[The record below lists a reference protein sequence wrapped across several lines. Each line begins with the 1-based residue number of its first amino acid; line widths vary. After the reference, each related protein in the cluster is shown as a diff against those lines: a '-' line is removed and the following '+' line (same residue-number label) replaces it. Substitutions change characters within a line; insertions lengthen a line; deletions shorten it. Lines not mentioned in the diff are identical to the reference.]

1 MPIEIDDKI
10 VKFEYDA
17 TRNTDFSPMIYENFD
32 TTVDYAP
39 AFALNDREH
48 FFKYMSATTAKI
60 VLNNGTLRWSRST
73 MLNDP
78 FDMNFELPMNPDV
91 AKIKH
96 EAERICWE
104 QFVGGVE
111 PPESTLKNAFVRV
124 RKLPREHQEEAFKE
138 RLPAAIDAWVGK
150 MQQMLPQMHKD
161 AKPFIKD
168 FKILSLTVRPN
179 IPTMWSH
186 YADSYRGVVLRFR
199 NSDKNSPFFM
209 AKPVDYV
216 DELPNLYS
224 DQELI
229 DHVTAKKP
237 LGARMAVDKI
247 IYTKSVHWSYEQEWR
262 ISLGLGREKATE
274 FEDRFFALQELDG
287 VIFGLGTSEHDK
299 EMITLLASKHT
310 PIKMMQLKR
319 KPDRFGLYIE
329 EI

>member
-1 MPIEIDDKI
+1 
-10 VKFEYDA
+10 
-17 TRNTDFSPMIYENFD
+17 MIYDNFD
-32 TTVDYAP
+32 ATVDYAP
-39 AFALNDREH
+39 AFALNNREH

-91 AKIKH
+91 ARIKQ
-96 EAERICWE
+96 EAERICWQ
-104 QFVGGVE
+104 QFVDGSE
-111 PPESTLKNAFVRV
+111 PPESMLKHAFRRV
-124 RKLPREHQEEAFKE
+124 RKLPQVHQEKTFKE
-138 RLPAAIDAWVGK
+138 LLSKAIDAWVRT
-150 MQQMLPQMHKD
+150 MQQMLPQLHND
-161 AKPFIKD
+161 AKPLIKD

-199 NSDKNSPFFM
+199 NGDENSPFFM
-209 AKPVDYV
+209 AKPIDYV
-216 DELPNLYS
+216 EELPNLYS

-229 DHVTAKKP
+229 DHVTAKKLWDP
-237 LGARMAVDKI
+237 RMAVDKI

-262 ISLGLGREKATE
+262 ISLGSGREKATE
-274 FEDRFFALQELDG
+274 FEDRFFALHELDG
-287 VIFGLGTSEHDK
+287 VIFGLGTSERDK
-299 EMITLLASKHT
+299 ELITLLAAKHS

-329 EI
+329 DI

>member
-1 MPIEIDDKI
+1 
-10 VKFEYDA
+10 
-17 TRNTDFSPMIYENFD
+17 MIYQNFD

-39 AFALNDREH
+39 SFALNTREH

-78 FDMNFELPMNPDV
+78 FDMNFELPLIPDV
-91 AKIKH
+91 AKIKQ
-96 EAERICWE
+96 EAERICWH
-104 QFVGGVE
+104 QFVNSVE
-111 PPESTLKNAFVRV
+111 PPESTLKYAFAQVR
-124 RKLPREHQEEAFKE
+124 RLPREHQERAFKT
-138 RLPAAIDAWVGK
+138 RLPAAIDAWVGN
-150 MQQMLPQMHKD
+150 MQKKLPQMHKD
-161 AKPFIKD
+161 AKPFIKN

-199 NSDKNSPFFM
+199 NGDKNSPFFM
-209 AKPVDYV
+209 AKPIDYV
-216 DELPNLYS
+216 EELPNLYS

-229 DHVTAKKP
+229 DHVTAKN
-237 LGARMAVDKI
+237 LLSARMAVDKI
-247 IYTKSVHWSYEQEWR
+247 IYTKSAHWSYEQEWR
-262 ISLGLGREKATE
+262 ISLGSGREQATE
-274 FEDRFFALQELDG
+274 FEDRIFALHELDG
-287 VIFGLGTSEHDK
+287 VIFGLGTSEQDK
-299 EMITLLASKHT
+299 ELIALLASKHS

>member
-1 MPIEIDDKI
+1 
-10 VKFEYDA
+10 
-17 TRNTDFSPMIYENFD
+17 MIYENFD
-32 TTVDYAP
+32 TTVSYAP
-39 AFALNDREH
+39 AFALNTREH

-91 AKIKH
+91 DMIKK
-96 EAERICWE
+96 EAGRICWQ
-104 QFVGGVE
+104 QFAEGTV
-111 PPESTLKNAFVRV
+111 PRESMLKHALAQV
-124 RKLPREHQEEAFKE
+124 RKLPRDQQEKAFKE
-138 RLPAAIDAWVGK
+138 RFPAAIDAWVYN
-150 MQQMLPQMHKD
+150 MQQMLPQLHKD
-161 AKPFIKD
+161 AKPLIKD

-199 NSDKNSPFFM
+199 NGDEKSPFFM
-209 AKPVDYV
+209 AKPIDYL

-229 DHVTAKKP
+229 DHLTAKRP
-237 LGARMAVDKI
+237 LSARMAVDKI

-262 ISLGLGREKATE
+262 ISLGSGREKATE
-274 FEDRFFALQELDG
+274 FEDQFFALQELDG
-287 VIFGLGTSEHDK
+287 VIFGLGTSKQDK
-299 EMITLLASKHT
+299 ELITLLASKHK